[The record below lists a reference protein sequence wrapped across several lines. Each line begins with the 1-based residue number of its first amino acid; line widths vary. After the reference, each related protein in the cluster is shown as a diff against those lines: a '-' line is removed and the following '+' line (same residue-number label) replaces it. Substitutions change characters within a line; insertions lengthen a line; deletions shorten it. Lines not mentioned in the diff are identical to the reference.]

1 MANARRA
8 ARDSVPGVAGAVA
21 AVLHLADWSRAI
33 AKWLS
38 LRLKKSECR
47 PNASI
52 ERKWGRN
59 AMDQYD
65 YIVVGA
71 GSAGAVLASR
81 LSENPKNQV
90 LLVEAGRAGHPYSR
104 LPVSFG
110 LLIDNPARQL
120 ALRVRPRAQY
130 RQPQDPGA
138 ARQGAGRL
146 ERHQRIR
153 VGARAAARLR
163 HLGADGR
170 AGLELAGC
178 GAAVHPHRELRERRR
193 RQRARHRRVRCASRR
208 CPTRTRS
215 TTRLFKAAVA
225 AGFKLNPDYNSE
237 DQEGVVKTQ
246 ASISS
251 GRRMSVA
258 HCYLKPAMSR
268 PNLRVVTEAPTRR
281 ILLEGK
287 RCVGVVYE
295 RWGREVEARA
305 GKEVILCAGAVAT
318 PQLLELSGIG
328 KPEVLK
334 THGIDVVARHAGGGR
349 ELPRPYQC
357 APRLAREGQARLLQ
371 PQGARAWAPSARRMR
386 YLATGGGFLSLPSA
400 PMLAF
405 LKTRPEL
412 ATPDVQMHI
421 VPYSIKDPKTRRLQE
436 FPSMAVSCYQLRP
449 ESLGSIH
456 IRSAD
461 PDVHPAI
468 RFNFLADA
476 IDQRAMVDGFR
487 IVRRIVESKPMD
499 ALRGE
504 EFSPGPGV
512 KTDDADP
519 RLHPRQCAY
528 RLSSDR
534 HLPHGPAGPR
544 TVVDEKLKVHGLEG
558 LRIADA
564 SIFPTMPS
572 GNTNAPCI
580 MVGEKAADLLR
591 AGA

>member
-1 MANARRA
+1 
-8 ARDSVPGVAGAVA
+8 
-21 AVLHLADWSRAI
+21 
-33 AKWLS
+33 
-38 LRLKKSECR
+38 
-47 PNASI
+47 
-52 ERKWGRN
+52 
-59 AMDQYD
+59 MDQYD

-81 LSENPKNQV
+81 LSENPRNQV

-110 LLIDNPARQL
+110 LLIDNPRANWRYESDPEPNTANRKIPVPRGKVLGGSSAINGLVWVRGQPLDYDTWAQMGARGWSWQDVAPL
-120 ALRVRPRAQY
+120 FTRIESYENGDGTNGRGTGGPLRVSEVPDQNPIYDA
-130 RQPQDPGA
+130 
-138 ARQGAGRL
+138 
-146 ERHQRIR
+146 
-153 VGARAAARLR
+153 
-163 HLGADGR
+163 
-170 AGLELAGC
+170 
-178 GAAVHPHRELRERRR
+178 
-193 RQRARHRRVRCASRR
+193 
-208 CPTRTRS
+208 
-215 TTRLFKAAVA
+215 LFKAAVA
-225 AGFKLNPDYNSE
+225 SGFKVNPDYNSE

-246 ASISS
+246 ASISR

-295 RWGREVEARA
+295 RWGREIEARA

-328 KPEVLK
+328 RPEVLK
-334 THGIDVVARHAGGGR
+334 THGINVVHAMPAVGENFR
-349 ELPRPYQC
+349 DHINV
-357 APRLAREGQARLLQ
+357 RLAWRVKDKHVSYNHKARGLGAVGQA
-371 PQGARAWAPSARRMR
+371 MR

-461 PDVHPAI
+461 PDMHPAI

-512 KTDDADP
+512 KTDDQILEFIRGNAHTAY
-519 RLHPRQCAY
+519 HPIGTCRM
-528 RLSSDR
+528 
-534 HLPHGPAGPR
+534 GPAGPR